1 MPPSIRKQQP
11 PLWLLVLITIS
22 GTLAMHMFVPALPS
36 AARDLGASMASMQK
50 TISVYIAGLAIGQLI
65 YGPLSDG
72 VGRRPMLLTG
82 LSLYMIGGL
91 AAAFVFSLHTLIAAR
106 LVQAL
111 GGCAGLALGRAIVRD
126 GTAGDDALKKLAL
139 MNLMMMVGPGL
150 APSLGAVLASTLGW
164 RSIFL
169 LLAMVGAFTLVFT
182 WRLLPETGRPTGKI
196 SASALLF
203 DYVRL
208 LRSSAFVGFSLG
220 GGLATT
226 SIYAFIAAAPFI
238 IAGQLHR
245 PSHEVGLYLGLLI
258 VGMSLGNAL
267 TSRLVKVVTIERLLL
282 AGNAISVVSAISF
295 LVAVLARDLS
305 IASAITLMTFYCLG
319 AGIASPA
326 ALTKAISVN
335 PALVGSAAGLYGF
348 TQMAVGALCTTLVGI
363 GDNPSLSAAV
373 VLVAAASLGQAAFW
387 TALVRRRFITVSL

>member
-1 MPPSIRKQQP
+1 MPPSIRKHQP
-11 PLWLLVLITIS
+11 PPWLLVLITIS

-36 AARDLGASMASMQK
+36 AAHDFGASMASMQT

-91 AAAFVFSLHTLIAAR
+91 AAAFAFSLHTLIAAR

-150 APSLGAVLASTLGW
+150 APSLGAALASTLGW

-169 LLAMVGAFTLVFT
+169 LLAMVGAFTLAFT

-208 LRSSAFVGFSLG
+208 LRSPAFVGFSLG

-295 LVAVLARDLS
+295 LGAVLARDLS

-373 VLVAAASLGQAAFW
+373 VLAAAASLGQAAFW